1 MTKHETHDEELNLT
15 HDNVPNVGEH
25 NGEDTLVFPNTT
37 LGQIKVT
44 EAEAETEESVEES
57 AEAASAEGAAEAADA
72 TEEAA
77 DKGEEN
83 ERKRLKYTLTLA
95 LYRQHMM
102 TLIIDRDFLG
112 QHLQQQQCHDSSEI
126 QQMRRT
132 KGKDKFASCR
142 DLHLHKRSASTPVPD
157 TVRMRWEFDK
167 HMSKCTIAQ
176 L

>member
-44 EAEAETEESVEES
+44 KAEAETEQSVEES

-83 ERKRLKYTLTLA
+83 ERKMIKYTPGPDPIHITHHDADDDADSLA
-95 LYRQHMM
+95 
-102 TLIIDRDFLG
+102 TCNLG
-112 QHLQQQQCHDSSEI
+112 QHLQQQQAFVNAMIHL
-126 QQMRRT
+126 RY
-132 KGKDKFASCR
+132 KHAG
-142 DLHLHKRSASTPVPD
+142 LH
-157 TVRMRWEFDK
+157 M
-167 HMSKCTIAQ
+167 
-176 L
+176 

>member
-1 MTKHETHDEELNLT
+1 M
-15 HDNVPNVGEH
+15 
-25 NGEDTLVFPNTT
+25 
-37 LGQIKVT
+37 T
-44 EAEAETEESVEES
+44 EAEAETEQSVEES

-112 QHLQQQQCHDSSEI
+112 QHLQQQQAFVNATI
-126 QQMRRT
+126 
-132 KGKDKFASCR
+132 
-142 DLHLHKRSASTPVPD
+142 HLRY
-157 TVRMRWEFDK
+157 
-167 HMSKCTIAQ
+167 SK
-176 L
+176 